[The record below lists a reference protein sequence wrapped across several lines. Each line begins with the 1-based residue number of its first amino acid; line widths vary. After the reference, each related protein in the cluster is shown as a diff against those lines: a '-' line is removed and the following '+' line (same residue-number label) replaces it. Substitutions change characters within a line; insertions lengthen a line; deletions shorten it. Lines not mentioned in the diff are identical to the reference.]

1 MAARRSRALA
11 LALGAA
17 LVLPVGTAA
26 TPLLAPA
33 SVAAEASDAHSLDW
47 VKAHATPQTV
57 TYDTKYGEQQ
67 ATVWVATLSYDSLSQ
82 AREIMLYGE
91 VAMPISS
98 QDVGVEEFDGR
109 YYLPFETNSVKH
121 NEYVRSRLLWSEEDP
136 KGTYDKTVFSSDG
149 PLRGVRGTSVT
160 LTLGGVESTVSVP
173 QETAVTDTHELEEA
187 MTEHWSTYSAA
198 VDAGMLL
205 DETTK
210 QTYLSQDAAAR
221 ALVTRARAGGADAPT
236 NADIQAARTSLNTA
250 FDALTPAPYDRTSLT
265 TSLIGATTLLEANG
279 KDGRRLTRA
288 SYDTLVA
295 AVATGQKLLA
305 TPDAVTLKA
314 PREGE
319 LVTHRDFDDAVA
331 ALDAAVAAATTE
343 DYTPVDTT
351 ALDARYDAA
360 IARVPAEGKGFTP
373 GTRAALMSEI
383 ATAATLRD
391 QAAYATA
398 DQVSQEVTAL
408 EDVMDALVE
417 EPLGEAFTLTVRYQH
432 PMEGAPS
439 DLIHE
444 YFNDAAGNPV
454 EEQVPV
460 HRGQEMRYPLTDE
473 TLIKSFEGYT
483 PRSFHLNSDDGTLG
497 LVQVLTDS
505 KGVRTVAFRADTTS
519 PAGGG
524 SLDIRYV
531 AGQDT
536 RVAPSPTPGP
546 ETPADPGTG
555 TDQAA
560 APAVD
565 PAVGPSAGAAPQAA
579 AQQGGRPGPYR
590 CLPDGAGPG
599 RGPDRRGRAPA
610 TSSLSAWWG
619 RARVLVRP
627 SPGAW
632 STAP

>member
-17 LVLPVGTAA
+17 LVLPVGMAA

-33 SVAAEASDAHSLDW
+33 SVAAEASDTHSLDW

-57 TYDTKYGEQQ
+57 IYDTKYGEQQ

-109 YYLPFETNSVKH
+109 YYLPFETNSVRH

-149 PLRGVRGTSVT
+149 PIRGVRGTSVA

-265 TSLIGATTLLEANG
+265 TSLAGATTLLEANG

-305 TPDAVTLKA
+305 TPDAVTLKT

-319 LVTHRDFDDAVA
+319 LVTHRDFDNAAA

-351 ALDARYDAA
+351 ALDTRYDAA

-398 DQVSQEVTAL
+398 DQVSQEATAL

-432 PMEGAPS
+432 PMEGVPS

-460 HRGQEMRYPLTDE
+460 HLGQEMRYPLTDE
-473 TLIKSFEGYT
+473 TLVKRFEAYT

-555 TDQAA
+555 VDQAA
-560 APAVD
+560 APAAD

-579 AQQGGRPGPYR
+579 AQQGGRPGSGLAR
-590 CLPDGAGPG
+590 TGVSLTALGLAGVLASG
-599 RGPDRRGRAPA
+599 GVLLRRR
-610 TSSLSAWWG
+610 
-619 RARVLVRP
+619 R
-627 SPGAW
+627 
-632 STAP
+632 

>member
-17 LVLPVGTAA
+17 LVLPVGMAA

-33 SVAAEASDAHSLDW
+33 SVAAEASDTHSLDW

-109 YYLPFETNSVKH
+109 YYLPFETNSVRH

-149 PLRGVRGTSVT
+149 PIRGVRGTSVA

-187 MTEHWSTYSAA
+187 ITEHWSAYSAA

-265 TSLIGATTLLEANG
+265 TSLAGATTLLEANG

-305 TPDAVTLKA
+305 TPDAVTLKT

-319 LVTHRDFDDAVA
+319 LVTHRDFDNAAA

-408 EDVMDALVE
+408 EDVMEALVE

-439 DLIHE
+439 NLIHE

-460 HRGQEMRYPLTDE
+460 HLGQEMRYPLTDE
-473 TLIKSFEGYT
+473 TLIKRFEGYT

-560 APAVD
+560 APAAD

-579 AQQGGRPGPYR
+579 AQQGGRPGSGLAR
-590 CLPDGAGPG
+590 TGVSLTALGLAGVLASG
-599 RGPDRRGRAPA
+599 GVLLRRR
-610 TSSLSAWWG
+610 
-619 RARVLVRP
+619 R
-627 SPGAW
+627 
-632 STAP
+632 

>member
-17 LVLPVGTAA
+17 LVLPVGMAA

-33 SVAAEASDAHSLDW
+33 SVAAEASDTHSLDW

-57 TYDTKYGEQQ
+57 IYDTKYGEQQ

-109 YYLPFETNSVKH
+109 YYLPFETNSVRH

-149 PLRGVRGTSVT
+149 PIRGVRGTSVA

-187 MTEHWSTYSAA
+187 ITEHWSTYSAA

-265 TSLIGATTLLEANG
+265 TSLAGATTLLEANG

-305 TPDAVTLKA
+305 TPDAVTLKT

-319 LVTHRDFDDAVA
+319 LVTHRDFDNAAA

-408 EDVMDALVE
+408 EDVMEALVE

-473 TLIKSFEGYT
+473 TLVKRFEAYT

-555 TDQAA
+555 VDQAA
-560 APAVD
+560 APAAD

-579 AQQGGRPGPYR
+579 AQQGGRPGSGLAR
-590 CLPDGAGPG
+590 TGVSLTALGLAGVLASG
-599 RGPDRRGRAPA
+599 GVLLRRR
-610 TSSLSAWWG
+610 
-619 RARVLVRP
+619 R
-627 SPGAW
+627 
-632 STAP
+632 

>member
-1 MAARRSRALA
+1 M
-11 LALGAA
+11 
-17 LVLPVGTAA
+17 
-26 TPLLAPA
+26 
-33 SVAAEASDAHSLDW
+33 
-47 VKAHATPQTV
+47 
-57 TYDTKYGEQQ
+57 
-67 ATVWVATLSYDSLSQ
+67 
-82 AREIMLYGE
+82 
-91 VAMPISS
+91 
-98 QDVGVEEFDGR
+98 
-109 YYLPFETNSVKH
+109 
-121 NEYVRSRLLWSEEDP
+121 
-136 KGTYDKTVFSSDG
+136 
-149 PLRGVRGTSVT
+149 
-160 LTLGGVESTVSVP
+160 
-173 QETAVTDTHELEEA
+173 
-187 MTEHWSTYSAA
+187 
-198 VDAGMLL
+198 
-205 DETTK
+205 
-210 QTYLSQDAAAR
+210 
-221 ALVTRARAGGADAPT
+221 
-236 NADIQAARTSLNTA
+236 
-250 FDALTPAPYDRTSLT
+250 
-265 TSLIGATTLLEANG
+265 
-279 KDGRRLTRA
+279 
-288 SYDTLVA
+288 
-295 AVATGQKLLA
+295 ATGQKLLA
-305 TPDAVTLKA
+305 TPDAVTLKT

-319 LVTHRDFDDAVA
+319 LVTHRDFDNAAA

-439 DLIHE
+439 NLIHE

-460 HRGQEMRYPLTDE
+460 HLGQEMRYPLTDE
-473 TLIKSFEGYT
+473 TLIKRFEGYT

-560 APAVD
+560 APAAD

-579 AQQGGRPGPYR
+579 AQQGGRPGSGLAR
-590 CLPDGAGPG
+590 TGVSLTALGLAGVLTG
-599 RGPDRRGRAPA
+599 GGVLLRRR
-610 TSSLSAWWG
+610 
-619 RARVLVRP
+619 R
-627 SPGAW
+627 
-632 STAP
+632 

>member
-26 TPLLAPA
+26 TPLFVPLAPA
-33 SVAAEASDAHSLDW
+33 SVAAEASDTHSLDW

-109 YYLPFETNSVKH
+109 YYLPFETNSVRH

-149 PLRGVRGTSVT
+149 PIRGVRGTSVA

-205 DETTK
+205 DETTR

-265 TSLIGATTLLEANG
+265 TSLAGATTLLEANG

-319 LVTHRDFDDAVA
+319 LVTHRDFDNAAA

-473 TLIKSFEGYT
+473 TLVKRFEGYT

-555 TDQAA
+555 VDQAA
-560 APAVD
+560 APAAD

-579 AQQGGRPGPYR
+579 AQQGGRPGSGLAR
-590 CLPDGAGPG
+590 TGVSLTALGLAGVLASG
-599 RGPDRRGRAPA
+599 GVLLRRR
-610 TSSLSAWWG
+610 
-619 RARVLVRP
+619 R
-627 SPGAW
+627 
-632 STAP
+632 

>member
-17 LVLPVGTAA
+17 LVLPVGMAA

-33 SVAAEASDAHSLDW
+33 SVAAEASDTHSLDW

-57 TYDTKYGEQQ
+57 TYNTKYGEQQ

-109 YYLPFETNSVKH
+109 YYLPFETNSVRH

-149 PLRGVRGTSVT
+149 PIRGVRGTSVA

-187 MTEHWSTYSAA
+187 ITEHWSTYSAA

-265 TSLIGATTLLEANG
+265 TSLAGATTLLEANG

-305 TPDAVTLKA
+305 TPDAVTLKT

-319 LVTHRDFDDAVA
+319 LVTHRDFDNAAA

-408 EDVMDALVE
+408 EDVMEALVE

-460 HRGQEMRYPLTDE
+460 HLGQEMRYPLTDE
-473 TLIKSFEGYT
+473 TLVKRFEAYT

-555 TDQAA
+555 VDQAA
-560 APAVD
+560 APAAD

-579 AQQGGRPGPYR
+579 AQQGGRPGSGLAR
-590 CLPDGAGPG
+590 TGVSLTALGLAGVLASG
-599 RGPDRRGRAPA
+599 GVLLRRR
-610 TSSLSAWWG
+610 
-619 RARVLVRP
+619 R
-627 SPGAW
+627 
-632 STAP
+632 

>member
-17 LVLPVGTAA
+17 LVLPVGMAA

-33 SVAAEASDAHSLDW
+33 SVAAEASDTHSLDW

-109 YYLPFETNSVKH
+109 YYLPFETNSVRH

-149 PLRGVRGTSVT
+149 PIRGVRGTSVA

-198 VDAGMLL
+198 VDAGILL

-236 NADIQAARTSLNTA
+236 NADIQAARNSLNTA

-265 TSLIGATTLLEANG
+265 TSLAGATTLLEANG

-305 TPDAVTLKA
+305 TPDAVTLKT

-319 LVTHRDFDDAVA
+319 LVTHRDFDNAAA

-444 YFNDAAGNPV
+444 YFNDAASNPV

-460 HRGQEMRYPLTDE
+460 HRGQEMRYPLTNE
-473 TLIKSFEGYT
+473 TLVKRFEGYT

-560 APAVD
+560 APAAD

-579 AQQGGRPGPYR
+579 AQQGGRPGSGLAR
-590 CLPDGAGPG
+590 TGVSLTALGLAGVLTG
-599 RGPDRRGRAPA
+599 GGVLLRRR
-610 TSSLSAWWG
+610 
-619 RARVLVRP
+619 R
-627 SPGAW
+627 
-632 STAP
+632 

>member
-17 LVLPVGTAA
+17 LVLPVGMAA

-33 SVAAEASDAHSLDW
+33 SVAAEASDTHSLDW

-67 ATVWVATLSYDSLSQ
+67 ATVWVATLSYGSLSQ

-109 YYLPFETNSVKH
+109 YYLPFETNSVRH

-149 PLRGVRGTSVT
+149 PIRGVRGTSVA

-187 MTEHWSTYSAA
+187 ITEHWSTYSAA

-265 TSLIGATTLLEANG
+265 TSLAGATTLLEANG

-305 TPDAVTLKA
+305 TPDAVTLKT

-319 LVTHRDFDDAVA
+319 LVTHRDFDNAAA
-331 ALDAAVAAATTE
+331 ALPRYAGAGVPCCC
-343 DYTPVDTT
+343 TPPVC
-351 ALDARYDAA
+351 R
-360 IARVPAEGKGFTP
+360 TP
-373 GTRAALMSEI
+373 
-383 ATAATLRD
+383 
-391 QAAYATA
+391 
-398 DQVSQEVTAL
+398 
-408 EDVMDALVE
+408 
-417 EPLGEAFTLTVRYQH
+417 
-432 PMEGAPS
+432 
-439 DLIHE
+439 
-444 YFNDAAGNPV
+444 
-454 EEQVPV
+454 
-460 HRGQEMRYPLTDE
+460 
-473 TLIKSFEGYT
+473 
-483 PRSFHLNSDDGTLG
+483 
-497 LVQVLTDS
+497 
-505 KGVRTVAFRADTTS
+505 
-519 PAGGG
+519 
-524 SLDIRYV
+524 
-531 AGQDT
+531 
-536 RVAPSPTPGP
+536 PGP
-546 ETPADPGTG
+546 W
-555 TDQAA
+555 
-560 APAVD
+560 
-565 PAVGPSAGAAPQAA
+565 S
-579 AQQGGRPGPYR
+579 
-590 CLPDGAGPG
+590 
-599 RGPDRRGRAPA
+599 RR
-610 TSSLSAWWG
+610 
-619 RARVLVRP
+619 
-627 SPGAW
+627 
-632 STAP
+632 TAIE

>member
-17 LVLPVGTAA
+17 LVLPVGMAA

-33 SVAAEASDAHSLDW
+33 SVAAEASDTRSLDW

-57 TYDTKYGEQQ
+57 TYDMKYGEQQ

-109 YYLPFETNSVKH
+109 YYLPFETNSVRH

-149 PLRGVRGTSVT
+149 PIRGVRGTSVA

-265 TSLIGATTLLEANG
+265 TSLAGATTLLEANG

-305 TPDAVTLKA
+305 TPDAVTLKT

-319 LVTHRDFDDAVA
+319 LVTHRDFDNAAA

-351 ALDARYDAA
+351 ALDTRYDAA

-373 GTRAALMSEI
+373 ATRAALMSEI

-444 YFNDAAGNPV
+444 YFNDAAGHPV

-460 HRGQEMRYPLTDE
+460 HLGQEMRYPLTDE
-473 TLIKSFEGYT
+473 TLIKRFEGYT

-531 AGQDT
+531 SGQDT

-546 ETPADPGTG
+546 DTPADPGTG
-555 TDQAA
+555 SDQA

-565 PAVGPSAGAAPQAA
+565 PAAGSSAGTGPQAA
-579 AQQGGRPGPYR
+579 AQQGGRSGSGLAR
-590 CLPDGAGPG
+590 TGVSLTALGLAGVLAG
-599 RGPDRRGRAPA
+599 GGVLLRRR
-610 TSSLSAWWG
+610 
-619 RARVLVRP
+619 R
-627 SPGAW
+627 
-632 STAP
+632 

>member
-1 MAARRSRALA
+1 M
-11 LALGAA
+11 
-17 LVLPVGTAA
+17 
-26 TPLLAPA
+26 
-33 SVAAEASDAHSLDW
+33 
-47 VKAHATPQTV
+47 

-109 YYLPFETNSVKH
+109 YYLPFETNSVRH

-149 PLRGVRGTSVT
+149 PIRGVRGTSVA

-236 NADIQAARTSLNTA
+236 NADSQAARTSLNTA

-265 TSLIGATTLLEANG
+265 TSLAGATTLLEANG

-305 TPDAVTLKA
+305 TPDAVTLKT

-319 LVTHRDFDDAVA
+319 LVTHRDFDNAAA

-473 TLIKSFEGYT
+473 TLVKRFEGYT

-555 TDQAA
+555 VDQAA
-560 APAVD
+560 APAAD

-579 AQQGGRPGPYR
+579 AQQGGRPGSGLAR
-590 CLPDGAGPG
+590 TGVSLTALGLAGVLASG
-599 RGPDRRGRAPA
+599 GVLLRRR
-610 TSSLSAWWG
+610 
-619 RARVLVRP
+619 R
-627 SPGAW
+627 
-632 STAP
+632 

>member
-1 MAARRSRALA
+1 M
-11 LALGAA
+11 
-17 LVLPVGTAA
+17 
-26 TPLLAPA
+26 
-33 SVAAEASDAHSLDW
+33 
-47 VKAHATPQTV
+47 
-57 TYDTKYGEQQ
+57 
-67 ATVWVATLSYDSLSQ
+67 
-82 AREIMLYGE
+82 
-91 VAMPISS
+91 
-98 QDVGVEEFDGR
+98 
-109 YYLPFETNSVKH
+109 
-121 NEYVRSRLLWSEEDP
+121 
-136 KGTYDKTVFSSDG
+136 
-149 PLRGVRGTSVT
+149 
-160 LTLGGVESTVSVP
+160 
-173 QETAVTDTHELEEA
+173 
-187 MTEHWSTYSAA
+187 
-198 VDAGMLL
+198 
-205 DETTK
+205 
-210 QTYLSQDAAAR
+210 
-221 ALVTRARAGGADAPT
+221 
-236 NADIQAARTSLNTA
+236 
-250 FDALTPAPYDRTSLT
+250 
-265 TSLIGATTLLEANG
+265 
-279 KDGRRLTRA
+279 
-288 SYDTLVA
+288 
-295 AVATGQKLLA
+295 ATGQKLLA
-305 TPDAVTLKA
+305 TPDAVTLKT

-319 LVTHRDFDDAVA
+319 LVTHRDFDNAAA

-360 IARVPAEGKGFTP
+360 IARVPAAGKGFTP

-473 TLIKSFEGYT
+473 TLIKRFEGYT

-555 TDQAA
+555 ADQAA

-565 PAVGPSAGAAPQAA
+565 PAVGPSAGAAAQAA
-579 AQQGGRPGPYR
+579 AAQAADD
-590 CLPDGAGPG
+590 LA
-599 RGPDRRGRAPA
+599 
-610 TSSLSAWWG
+610 
-619 RARVLVRP
+619 RARADLYNLQQEYQGFVRRSREGAAGHREAGQAAVVEALIPVLDEIELARQHGDLTGTFATTATKLETVLADKFHLERFGAVGEVFDPTLHEALMATESTEVTETTVTMVLQPGYRLGERVVRAARVQVANP
-627 SPGAW
+627 A
-632 STAP
+632 

>member
-17 LVLPVGTAA
+17 LVLPAGTAA

-33 SVAAEASDAHSLDW
+33 SVAAEASDTHSLDW

-57 TYDTKYGEQQ
+57 TYNTKYGEQQ

-149 PLRGVRGTSVT
+149 PLRGVRGTSVA

-265 TSLIGATTLLEANG
+265 TSLAGATTLLEANG

-305 TPDAVTLKA
+305 TPDAVTLKT

-319 LVTHRDFDDAVA
+319 LVTHRDFDNAAA

-473 TLIKSFEGYT
+473 TLVKRFEGYT

-560 APAVD
+560 APAAD

-579 AQQGGRPGPYR
+579 AQQGGRPGSGVS
-590 CLPDGAGPG
+590 LAALGLAGVLTG
-599 RGPDRRGRAPA
+599 GGVLLRRR
-610 TSSLSAWWG
+610 
-619 RARVLVRP
+619 R
-627 SPGAW
+627 
-632 STAP
+632 

>member
-17 LVLPVGTAA
+17 LVLPVGMAA

-33 SVAAEASDAHSLDW
+33 SVAAEASDTHSLDW

-109 YYLPFETNSVKH
+109 YYLPFETNSVRH

-149 PLRGVRGTSVT
+149 PIRGVRGTSVA

-198 VDAGMLL
+198 VDAGILL

-265 TSLIGATTLLEANG
+265 TSLAGATTLLEANG

-305 TPDAVTLKA
+305 TPDAVTLKT

-319 LVTHRDFDDAVA
+319 LVTHRDFDNAAA

-460 HRGQEMRYPLTDE
+460 HRGQEMRYPLTNE
-473 TLIKSFEGYT
+473 TLVKRFEGYT

-555 TDQAA
+555 VDQAA
-560 APAVD
+560 APAAD

-579 AQQGGRPGPYR
+579 AQQGGRPGSGLAR
-590 CLPDGAGPG
+590 TGVSLTALGLAGVLASG
-599 RGPDRRGRAPA
+599 GVLLRRR
-610 TSSLSAWWG
+610 
-619 RARVLVRP
+619 R
-627 SPGAW
+627 
-632 STAP
+632 

>member
-17 LVLPVGTAA
+17 LVLPVGMAA

-33 SVAAEASDAHSLDW
+33 SVAAEASDTRSLDW

-109 YYLPFETNSVKH
+109 YYLPFETNSVRH

-149 PLRGVRGTSVT
+149 PIRGVRGTSVA

-187 MTEHWSTYSAA
+187 MTEHWSAYSAA
-198 VDAGMLL
+198 VDAGILL

-265 TSLIGATTLLEANG
+265 TSLAGATTLLEANG

-305 TPDAVTLKA
+305 TPDAVTLKT

-319 LVTHRDFDDAVA
+319 LVTHRDFDNAA
-331 ALDAAVAAATTE
+331 TALDAAVAAATTE

-373 GTRAALMSEI
+373 ATRAALMSEI

-408 EDVMDALVE
+408 EDVMEALVE

-460 HRGQEMRYPLTDE
+460 HLGQEMRYPLTDE
-473 TLIKSFEGYT
+473 TLVKRFEGYT

-560 APAVD
+560 APAAD
-565 PAVGPSAGAAPQAA
+565 PAAGSSAGAAPQAA
-579 AQQGGRPGPYR
+579 AQQGGRPGSGLAR
-590 CLPDGAGPG
+590 TGVSLTALGLAGVLTG
-599 RGPDRRGRAPA
+599 GGVLLRRR
-610 TSSLSAWWG
+610 
-619 RARVLVRP
+619 R
-627 SPGAW
+627 
-632 STAP
+632 

>member
-17 LVLPVGTAA
+17 LVLPVGMAA

-33 SVAAEASDAHSLDW
+33 SVAAEASDTHSLDW

-57 TYDTKYGEQQ
+57 IYDTKYGEQQ

-109 YYLPFETNSVKH
+109 YYLPFETNSVRH

-149 PLRGVRGTSVT
+149 PIRGVRGTSVA

-265 TSLIGATTLLEANG
+265 TSLAGATTLLEANG

-305 TPDAVTLKA
+305 TPDAVTLKT

-319 LVTHRDFDDAVA
+319 LVTHRDFDNAAA

-408 EDVMDALVE
+408 EDVMEALVE

-473 TLIKSFEGYT
+473 TLVKRFEAYT

-555 TDQAA
+555 VDQAA
-560 APAVD
+560 APAAD

-579 AQQGGRPGPYR
+579 AQQGGRPGSGLAR
-590 CLPDGAGPG
+590 TGVSLTALGLAGVLASG
-599 RGPDRRGRAPA
+599 GVLLRRR
-610 TSSLSAWWG
+610 
-619 RARVLVRP
+619 R
-627 SPGAW
+627 
-632 STAP
+632 

>member
-17 LVLPVGTAA
+17 LVLPVGMAA

-33 SVAAEASDAHSLDW
+33 SVAAEASDTHSLDW

-109 YYLPFETNSVKH
+109 YYLPFETNSVRH

-149 PLRGVRGTSVT
+149 PIRGVRGTSVA

-265 TSLIGATTLLEANG
+265 TSLAGATTLLEANG

-305 TPDAVTLKA
+305 TPDAVTLKT

-319 LVTHRDFDDAVA
+319 LVTHRDFDNAAA

-408 EDVMDALVE
+408 EDVMEALVE

-473 TLIKSFEGYT
+473 TLIKRFEGYT

-555 TDQAA
+555 VDQAA
-560 APAVD
+560 APAAD

-579 AQQGGRPGPYR
+579 AQQGGRPGSGLAR
-590 CLPDGAGPG
+590 TGVSLTALGLAGVLASG
-599 RGPDRRGRAPA
+599 GVLLRRR
-610 TSSLSAWWG
+610 
-619 RARVLVRP
+619 R
-627 SPGAW
+627 
-632 STAP
+632 

>member
-98 QDVGVEEFDGR
+98 QDQDVGVEEFDGR

-160 LTLGGVESTVSVP
+160 LTLGGVESTVSLP

-187 MTEHWSTYSAA
+187 ITEHWSTYSAA

-205 DETTK
+205 EETTK
-210 QTYLSQDAAAR
+210 QTYLSQDTAAR
-221 ALVTRARAGGADAPT
+221 ALVIRARAGGADAPT

-265 TSLIGATTLLEANG
+265 TSLTGATTLLEANG

-319 LVTHRDFDDAVA
+319 LVTHRDFDNAVA

-473 TLIKSFEGYT
+473 TLIKRFEGYT

-555 TDQAA
+555 VDQAA

-565 PAVGPSAGAAPQAA
+565 PAVEPSAGAEQQAA
-579 AQQGGRPGPYR
+579 AQQGGRPGSGLAR
-590 CLPDGAGPG
+590 TGVSLAALGLAGVLTG
-599 RGPDRRGRAPA
+599 GGVLLRRR
-610 TSSLSAWWG
+610 
-619 RARVLVRP
+619 R
-627 SPGAW
+627 
-632 STAP
+632 

>member
-17 LVLPVGTAA
+17 LVLPVGMAA

-33 SVAAEASDAHSLDW
+33 SVAAEASDTHSLDW

-57 TYDTKYGEQQ
+57 IYDTKYGEQQ

-109 YYLPFETNSVKH
+109 YYLPFETNSVRH

-149 PLRGVRGTSVT
+149 PIRGVRGTSVA

-265 TSLIGATTLLEANG
+265 TSLAGATTLLEANG

-305 TPDAVTLKA
+305 TPDAVTLKT

-319 LVTHRDFDDAVA
+319 LVTHRDFDNAAA

-408 EDVMDALVE
+408 EDVMEALVE

-460 HRGQEMRYPLTDE
+460 HLGQEMRYPLTDE
-473 TLIKSFEGYT
+473 TLVKRFEAYT

-555 TDQAA
+555 VDQAA
-560 APAVD
+560 APAAD

-579 AQQGGRPGPYR
+579 AQQGGRPGSGLAR
-590 CLPDGAGPG
+590 TGVSLTALGLAGVLASG
-599 RGPDRRGRAPA
+599 GVLLRRR
-610 TSSLSAWWG
+610 
-619 RARVLVRP
+619 R
-627 SPGAW
+627 
-632 STAP
+632 

>member
-17 LVLPVGTAA
+17 LVLPVGMAA

-33 SVAAEASDAHSLDW
+33 SVAAEASDTHSLDW

-109 YYLPFETNSVKH
+109 YYLPFETNSVRH

-149 PLRGVRGTSVT
+149 PIRGVRGTSVA

-265 TSLIGATTLLEANG
+265 TSLAGATTLLEANG

-305 TPDAVTLKA
+305 TPDAVTLKT

-319 LVTHRDFDDAVA
+319 LVTHRDFDNAAA

-473 TLIKSFEGYT
+473 TLVKRFEGYT

-505 KGVRTVAFRADTTS
+505 RGVRTVAFRADTTS

-555 TDQAA
+555 VDQAA
-560 APAVD
+560 APAAD
-565 PAVGPSAGAAPQAA
+565 PAAGSSAGTGPQAA
-579 AQQGGRPGPYR
+579 AQQGGRPGSGLAR
-590 CLPDGAGPG
+590 TGVSLTALGLAGVLASG
-599 RGPDRRGRAPA
+599 GVLLRRR
-610 TSSLSAWWG
+610 
-619 RARVLVRP
+619 R
-627 SPGAW
+627 
-632 STAP
+632 

>member
-17 LVLPVGTAA
+17 LVLPVGMAA

-33 SVAAEASDAHSLDW
+33 SVAAEASDTHSLDW

-57 TYDTKYGEQQ
+57 IYDTKYGEQQ

-109 YYLPFETNSVKH
+109 YYLPFETNSVRH

-149 PLRGVRGTSVT
+149 PIRGVRGTSVA

-187 MTEHWSTYSAA
+187 ITEHWSTYSAA

-265 TSLIGATTLLEANG
+265 TSLAGATTLLEANG

-305 TPDAVTLKA
+305 TPDAVTLKT

-319 LVTHRDFDDAVA
+319 LVTHRDFDNAAA

-408 EDVMDALVE
+408 EDVMEALVE

-460 HRGQEMRYPLTDE
+460 HLGQEMRYPLTDE
-473 TLIKSFEGYT
+473 TLVKRFEAYT

-555 TDQAA
+555 VDQAA
-560 APAVD
+560 APAAD

-579 AQQGGRPGPYR
+579 AQQGGRPGSGLAR
-590 CLPDGAGPG
+590 TGVSLTALGLAGVLASG
-599 RGPDRRGRAPA
+599 GVLLRRR
-610 TSSLSAWWG
+610 
-619 RARVLVRP
+619 R
-627 SPGAW
+627 
-632 STAP
+632 

>member
-17 LVLPVGTAA
+17 LVLPVGMAA

-33 SVAAEASDAHSLDW
+33 SVAAEASDTHSLDW

-67 ATVWVATLSYDSLSQ
+67 ATVWVATLSYGSLSQ

-109 YYLPFETNSVKH
+109 YYLPFETNSVRH

-149 PLRGVRGTSVT
+149 PIRGVRGTSVA

-187 MTEHWSTYSAA
+187 ITEHWSTYSAA

-265 TSLIGATTLLEANG
+265 TSLAGATTLLEANG

-305 TPDAVTLKA
+305 TPDAVTLKT

-319 LVTHRDFDDAVA
+319 LVTHRDFDNAAA
-331 ALDAAVAAATTE
+331 ALDAAVA
-343 DYTPVDTT
+343 
-351 ALDARYDAA
+351 
-360 IARVPAEGKGFTP
+360 
-373 GTRAALMSEI
+373 
-383 ATAATLRD
+383 AATLRD

-408 EDVMDALVE
+408 EDVMEALVE

-460 HRGQEMRYPLTDE
+460 HLGQEMRYPLTDE
-473 TLIKSFEGYT
+473 TLVKRFEAYT

-555 TDQAA
+555 VDQAA
-560 APAVD
+560 APAAD

-579 AQQGGRPGPYR
+579 AQQGGRPGSGLAR
-590 CLPDGAGPG
+590 TGVSLTALGLAGVLASG
-599 RGPDRRGRAPA
+599 GVLLRRR
-610 TSSLSAWWG
+610 
-619 RARVLVRP
+619 R
-627 SPGAW
+627 
-632 STAP
+632 

>member
-1 MAARRSRALA
+1 M
-11 LALGAA
+11 
-17 LVLPVGTAA
+17 
-26 TPLLAPA
+26 
-33 SVAAEASDAHSLDW
+33 
-47 VKAHATPQTV
+47 

-109 YYLPFETNSVKH
+109 YYLPFETNSVRH

-149 PLRGVRGTSVT
+149 PIRGVRGTSVA

-265 TSLIGATTLLEANG
+265 TSLAGATTLLEANG

-305 TPDAVTLKA
+305 TPDAVTLKT

-319 LVTHRDFDDAVA
+319 LVTHRDFDNAAA

-417 EPLGEAFTLTVRYQH
+417 EPPGEAFTLTVRYQH

-473 TLIKSFEGYT
+473 TLVKRFEGYT

-555 TDQAA
+555 VDQAA
-560 APAVD
+560 APAAD

-579 AQQGGRPGPYR
+579 AQQGGRPGSGLAR
-590 CLPDGAGPG
+590 TGVSLTALGLAGVLASG
-599 RGPDRRGRAPA
+599 GVLLRRR
-610 TSSLSAWWG
+610 
-619 RARVLVRP
+619 R
-627 SPGAW
+627 
-632 STAP
+632 

>member
-17 LVLPVGTAA
+17 LVLPVGMAA

-33 SVAAEASDAHSLDW
+33 SVAAEASDTHSLDW

-109 YYLPFETNSVKH
+109 YYLPFETNSVRH

-149 PLRGVRGTSVT
+149 PIRGVRGTSVA
-160 LTLGGVESTVSVP
+160 LTLGGAESTVSVP

-265 TSLIGATTLLEANG
+265 TSLAGATTLLEANG

-305 TPDAVTLKA
+305 TPDAVTLKT

-319 LVTHRDFDDAVA
+319 LVTHRDFDNAAA
-331 ALDAAVAAATTE
+331 ALDAAVA
-343 DYTPVDTT
+343 
-351 ALDARYDAA
+351 
-360 IARVPAEGKGFTP
+360 
-373 GTRAALMSEI
+373 
-383 ATAATLRD
+383 AATLRD

-408 EDVMDALVE
+408 EDVMEALVE

-460 HRGQEMRYPLTDE
+460 HLGQEMRYPLTDE
-473 TLIKSFEGYT
+473 TLVKRFEAYT

-555 TDQAA
+555 VDQAA
-560 APAVD
+560 APAAD

-579 AQQGGRPGPYR
+579 AQQGGRPGSGLAR
-590 CLPDGAGPG
+590 TGVSLTALGLAGVLASG
-599 RGPDRRGRAPA
+599 GVLLRRR
-610 TSSLSAWWG
+610 
-619 RARVLVRP
+619 R
-627 SPGAW
+627 
-632 STAP
+632 

>member
-109 YYLPFETNSVKH
+109 YYLPFETNSVRH

-187 MTEHWSTYSAA
+187 ITEHWSTYSAA

-205 DETTK
+205 DETTR

-265 TSLIGATTLLEANG
+265 TSLAGATTLLEANG

-319 LVTHRDFDDAVA
+319 LVTHRDFDNAVA
-331 ALDAAVAAATTE
+331 
-343 DYTPVDTT
+343 

-439 DLIHE
+439 GLIHE

-473 TLIKSFEGYT
+473 TLIKRFEGYT

-555 TDQAA
+555 ADQTT

-565 PAVGPSAGAAPQAA
+565 PAVGPSAGAAAQAA
-579 AQQGGRPGPYR
+579 AQQGGRPGSGLAR
-590 CLPDGAGPG
+590 TGVSLAALGLAGVLTG
-599 RGPDRRGRAPA
+599 GGVLLRRR
-610 TSSLSAWWG
+610 
-619 RARVLVRP
+619 R
-627 SPGAW
+627 
-632 STAP
+632 

>member
-17 LVLPVGTAA
+17 LVLPVGMAA

-33 SVAAEASDAHSLDW
+33 SVAAEASDTHSLDW

-67 ATVWVATLSYDSLSQ
+67 ATVWVATLSYGSLSQ

-109 YYLPFETNSVKH
+109 YYLPFETNSVRH

-149 PLRGVRGTSVT
+149 PIRGVRGTSVA

-187 MTEHWSTYSAA
+187 ITEHWSTYSAA

-265 TSLIGATTLLEANG
+265 TSLAGATTLLEANG

-305 TPDAVTLKA
+305 TPDAVTLKT

-319 LVTHRDFDDAVA
+319 LVTHRDFDNAAA
-331 ALDAAVAAATTE
+331 ALDAAVA
-343 DYTPVDTT
+343 
-351 ALDARYDAA
+351 
-360 IARVPAEGKGFTP
+360 
-373 GTRAALMSEI
+373 
-383 ATAATLRD
+383 AATLRD

-408 EDVMDALVE
+408 EDVMEALVE

-439 DLIHE
+439 NLIHE

-460 HRGQEMRYPLTDE
+460 HLGQEMRYPLTDE
-473 TLIKSFEGYT
+473 TLVKRFEAYT

-555 TDQAA
+555 VDQAA
-560 APAVD
+560 APAAD

-579 AQQGGRPGPYR
+579 AQQGGRPGSGLAR
-590 CLPDGAGPG
+590 TGVSLTALGLAGVLASG
-599 RGPDRRGRAPA
+599 GVLLRRR
-610 TSSLSAWWG
+610 
-619 RARVLVRP
+619 R
-627 SPGAW
+627 
-632 STAP
+632 

>member
-1 MAARRSRALA
+1 MAARRSRALT

-17 LVLPVGTAA
+17 LVLPVGMAA

-33 SVAAEASDAHSLDW
+33 SVAAEASDTHSLDW

-57 TYDTKYGEQQ
+57 IYDTKYGEQQ

-109 YYLPFETNSVKH
+109 YYLPFETNSVRH

-149 PLRGVRGTSVT
+149 PIRGVRGTSVA

-265 TSLIGATTLLEANG
+265 TSLAGATTLLEANG

-305 TPDAVTLKA
+305 TPDAVTLKT

-319 LVTHRDFDDAVA
+319 LVTHRDFDNAAA

-473 TLIKSFEGYT
+473 TLVKRFEGYT

-555 TDQAA
+555 VDQAA
-560 APAVD
+560 APAAD

-579 AQQGGRPGPYR
+579 AQQGGRPGSGLAR
-590 CLPDGAGPG
+590 TGVSLTALGLAGVLASG
-599 RGPDRRGRAPA
+599 GVLLRRR
-610 TSSLSAWWG
+610 
-619 RARVLVRP
+619 R
-627 SPGAW
+627 
-632 STAP
+632 

>member
-17 LVLPVGTAA
+17 LVLPVGMAA

-33 SVAAEASDAHSLDW
+33 SVAAEASDTHSLDW

-57 TYDTKYGEQQ
+57 IYDTKYGEQQ

-109 YYLPFETNSVKH
+109 YYLPFETNSVRH

-149 PLRGVRGTSVT
+149 PIRGVRGTSVA

-187 MTEHWSTYSAA
+187 ITEHWSTYSAA

-265 TSLIGATTLLEANG
+265 TSLAGATTLLEANG

-305 TPDAVTLKA
+305 TPDAVTLNT

-319 LVTHRDFDDAVA
+319 LVTHRDFDNAAA

-408 EDVMDALVE
+408 EDVMEALVE

-460 HRGQEMRYPLTDE
+460 HLGQEMRYPLTDE
-473 TLIKSFEGYT
+473 TLVKRFEAYT

-555 TDQAA
+555 VDQAA
-560 APAVD
+560 APAAD

-579 AQQGGRPGPYR
+579 AQQGGRPGSGLAR
-590 CLPDGAGPG
+590 TGVSLTALGLAGVLASG
-599 RGPDRRGRAPA
+599 GVLLRRR
-610 TSSLSAWWG
+610 
-619 RARVLVRP
+619 R
-627 SPGAW
+627 
-632 STAP
+632 

>member
-17 LVLPVGTAA
+17 LVLPAGTAA

-33 SVAAEASDAHSLDW
+33 SVAAEASDTHSLDW

-109 YYLPFETNSVKH
+109 YYLPFETNSVRH

-149 PLRGVRGTSVT
+149 PIRGVRGTSVA

-198 VDAGMLL
+198 VDAGILL

-265 TSLIGATTLLEANG
+265 TSLAGATTLLEANG

-305 TPDAVTLKA
+305 TPDAVTLKT

-319 LVTHRDFDDAVA
+319 LVTHRDFDNAAA

-460 HRGQEMRYPLTDE
+460 HRGQEMRYPLTNE
-473 TLIKSFEGYT
+473 TLVKRFEGYT

-560 APAVD
+560 APAAD

-579 AQQGGRPGPYR
+579 AQQGGRPGSGLAR
-590 CLPDGAGPG
+590 TGVSLTALGLAGVLTG
-599 RGPDRRGRAPA
+599 GGVLLRRR
-610 TSSLSAWWG
+610 
-619 RARVLVRP
+619 R
-627 SPGAW
+627 
-632 STAP
+632 

>member
-1 MAARRSRALA
+1 M
-11 LALGAA
+11 
-17 LVLPVGTAA
+17 
-26 TPLLAPA
+26 
-33 SVAAEASDAHSLDW
+33 
-47 VKAHATPQTV
+47 

-109 YYLPFETNSVKH
+109 YYLPFETNSVRH

-187 MTEHWSTYSAA
+187 ITEHWSAYSAA

-265 TSLIGATTLLEANG
+265 TSLAGATTLLEANG

-305 TPDAVTLKA
+305 TPDAVTLKT

-319 LVTHRDFDDAVA
+319 LVTHRDFDNAAA

-439 DLIHE
+439 NLIHE

-460 HRGQEMRYPLTDE
+460 HLGQEMRYPLTDE
-473 TLIKSFEGYT
+473 TLVKRFEGYT

-560 APAVD
+560 APAAD

-579 AQQGGRPGPYR
+579 AQQGGRPGSGLAR
-590 CLPDGAGPG
+590 TGVSLTALGLAGVLASG
-599 RGPDRRGRAPA
+599 GVLLRRR
-610 TSSLSAWWG
+610 
-619 RARVLVRP
+619 R
-627 SPGAW
+627 
-632 STAP
+632 

>member
-1 MAARRSRALA
+1 M
-11 LALGAA
+11 
-17 LVLPVGTAA
+17 
-26 TPLLAPA
+26 
-33 SVAAEASDAHSLDW
+33 
-47 VKAHATPQTV
+47 

-109 YYLPFETNSVKH
+109 YYLPFETNSVRH

-149 PLRGVRGTSVT
+149 PIRGVRGTSVA

-265 TSLIGATTLLEANG
+265 TSLAGATTLLEANG

-305 TPDAVTLKA
+305 TPDAVTLKT

-319 LVTHRDFDDAVA
+319 LVTHRDFDNAAA

-473 TLIKSFEGYT
+473 TLVKRFEGYT

-555 TDQAA
+555 VDQAA
-560 APAVD
+560 APAAD

-579 AQQGGRPGPYR
+579 AQQGGRPGSGLAR
-590 CLPDGAGPG
+590 TGVSLTALGLAGVLASG
-599 RGPDRRGRAPA
+599 GVLLRRR
-610 TSSLSAWWG
+610 
-619 RARVLVRP
+619 R
-627 SPGAW
+627 
-632 STAP
+632 